1 VKEKK
6 KKDTYH
12 EVEEQGTQDGIVML
26 ININIISC
34 LCVILIIM
42 AKNEEE
48 MIKAWVY
55 VVTPL
60 TLHTLDYS

>member
-1 VKEKK
+1 
-6 KKDTYH
+6 
-12 EVEEQGTQDGIVML
+12 ML

-34 LCVILIIM
+34 PCVILIM
-42 AKNEEE
+42 AKKEKKEE
-48 MIKAWVY
+48 MMMAWVY